1 MPEKPRSYNHN
12 PGTDS
17 EFSLSDLLPD
27 LLDTPPASKAAS
39 APAPA
44 KPAASPSPFPDLP
57 ANPELAA
64 SLLAE
69 ASEEQE
75 EQEGTG
81 NIRWVV
87 LAVVGGI
94 LVPAILVGLFILVVN
109 NFFTLNQPDQ
119 IVQEARTPVPTV
131 YSVTPLPTPRPTSSC
146 ARPATVGPF
155 DGFNCAREIPA
166 SGDFTTFFSLADLQL
181 NQDGQRA
188 VGPEKHFQA
197 VSANPTEILQFY
209 ASSLKAKG
217 YTLSRGETSGATQLG
232 AYRAV
237 TYAKGNQQAQILV
250 ISLNRAD
257 AGGNV
262 KAGESLIR
270 LSFS

>member
-27 LLDTPPASKAAS
+27 LLDTPPTP
-39 APAPA
+39 APASA
-44 KPAASPSPFPDLP
+44 KPAASPFPDLP

-64 SLLAE
+64 ALLAE
-69 ASEEQE
+69 EPEAQE
-75 EQEGTG
+75 EKESAG

-94 LVPAILVGLFILVVN
+94 LVPAILVGLFIFVVN

-119 IVQEARTPVPTV
+119 IVQAARTPVPTV
-131 YSVTPLPTPRPTSSC
+131 YSITPAPTPRPTSNC
-146 ARPATVGPF
+146 AKPAPVGPF
-155 DGFNCAREIPA
+155 DGFSCAREIPA

-181 NQDGQRA
+181 NQDGQRP
-188 VGPEKHFQA
+188 VGAEKHFQV

-217 YTLSRGETSGATQLG
+217 YAPSRGEGAGATQLG
-232 AYRAV
+232 AYRAI

-250 ISLNRAD
+250 ISLNRGD